1 MNKIKKIVTILFLAI
16 LTYGQPANHESL
28 AVIESNHLNSRYDN
42 YQMENE
48 ELPKLFITSSSSERL
63 VRMNVYQ
70 EEDSYHHD
78 YTYDSLGNLASDYC
92 QGGTVRNS
100 YKYYYKY
107 DTDRNLISEIFMGGS
122 PLRNVAHAIYSYDSL
137 GNRILSEHNDWENGE
152 WIAYYRVYY
161 AYDNNGNKV
170 SQTPVDL
177 VNDQWVNSSRETY
190 TYDSNN
196 YRISRIRQKWGDEDW
211 KEPYSR
217 SLYTNDSSG
226 NMIIAISEGLVGTV
240 WELGYR
246 TIYTYNEHNRCISE
260 NGQNWIG
267 HWVNSYISMYTYD
280 SNQNLIERIFKK
292 WEYNDWINLSK
303 RSYFYLDSG
312 NLDYATNENWV
323 DNDWV
328 AKNGSIFIDD
338 SLGNRRFYS
347 GVKITADYESLN
359 GIDNAVIDEEAFFLS
374 QNYPNPFNPST
385 IIKYSIPQSSLVQL
399 RVYDVL
405 GREVSSLVSE
415 RKSKGEHAVEF
426 NAKNIPSG
434 VYFYQL
440 QSSPSINLPNDKAST
455 EANFMQTKKMILVK

>member
-1 MNKIKKIVTILFLAI
+1 MNIIKTLAIFFLAI
-16 LTYGQPANHESL
+16 FTHAQPSIHEYLKVFDSKP
-28 AVIESNHLNSRYDN
+28 LNSGSDH
-42 YQMENE
+42 YQIENTE
-48 ELPKLFITSSSSERL
+48 FPKLFITSSSSERL

-70 EEDSYHHD
+70 EEGSYFHE

-107 DTDRNLISEIFMGGS
+107 DTDRNLISDIFMGGS
-122 PLRNVAHAIYSYDSL
+122 PLKNVAHAIYSYDSL
-137 GNRILSEHNDWENGE
+137 GNRILSEHNNWENGE

-161 AYDNNGNKV
+161 AYDNSGNKV

-177 VNDQWVNSSRETY
+177 VNDQWVNLSRETY

-226 NMIIAISEGLVGTV
+226 NMILAISEGLIGTV
-240 WELGYR
+240 WEIQGR
-246 TIYTYNEHNRCISE
+246 SIYTYNEQNRLTSD
-260 NGQNWIG
+260 NAQNWIG

-292 WEYNDWINLSK
+292 WEYNGWINLSK
-303 RSYFYLDSG
+303 RSCFYLDSG

-347 GVKITADYESLN
+347 GVKITAEYESLS
-359 GIDNAVIDEEAFFLS
+359 GIENTIIHEETFNLS

-385 IIKYSIPQSSLVQL
+385 IIKYSIPHRSFVQI

-405 GREVSSLVSE
+405 GREVSSLINDQ
-415 RKSKGEHAVEF
+415 KSKGEHAVEF

-440 QSSPSINLPNDKAST
+440 QSSPLTSLPNDKGST
-455 EANFMQTKKMILVK
+455 KVNFMQTKKMIFLK